1 MYVRMRKASTV
12 LGNTYCSAGITE
24 NIDDKYEEQIKE
36 KANSGVEINIYINGE
51 WIDAKKYFDE
61 QEENK
66 KEIEKE
72 QEVEENTEDEIEQ
85 EENEEVD
92 YSYLFEG
99 QWMSQ
104 VKNVKEFTDDIEK
117 LEEILEYAK
126 ENDVTDAVIERVEDY
141 IYELEG

>member
-1 MYVRMRKASTV
+1 MSGEVYNLAHKLAKAIKRS
-12 LGNTYCSAGITE
+12 
-24 NIDDKYEEQIKE
+24 EEY
-36 KANSGVEINIYINGE
+36 KAFERV
-51 WIDAKKYFDE
+51 
-61 QEENK
+61 K

-72 QEVEENTEDEIEQ
+72 QEVEENIEDEIEQ